1 MLIKKFLML
10 ITVVLFIPHVNAA
23 CDENRIKELKE
34 LAKNIEIT
42 TGLASDDESGTINN
56 DYSVNDYGEMVPQ
69 GSTQIIISGMSKE
82 FNIIDATYERTF
94 IYEYFTDN
102 ALVLNNEIHGY
113 RTFKV
118 YSPECN
124 QEIRSIYIKVPRY
137 NEYSTDPLCEGISG
151 NDLAIC
157 GTWYDKEVD
166 YDTFK
171 SMVADYKKMIAEE
184 EKENDKKNVIIDKIV
199 DFVKEYYLYI
209 IGAVILIIAI
219 SVIVVIRRKRSV
231 LE

>member
-1 MLIKKFLML
+1 MIKKMLM
-10 ITVVLFIPHVNAA
+10 IIAVFLFIPRVNAT
-23 CDENRIKELKE
+23 CDENRLKELKE

-42 TGLASDDESGTINN
+42 TGIAAEDEEYIPHR
-56 DYSVNDYGEMVPQ
+56 DYTVNDYGEPVPQ

-82 FNIIDATYERTF
+82 FNVVDNTYERTF
-94 IYEYFTDN
+94 MYEDFKNN
-102 ALVLNNEIHGY
+102 ALILNNELHGY

-118 YSPECN
+118 YSLECN

-151 NDLAIC
+151 TDLAIC

-166 YDTFK
+166 YETFK
-171 SMVADYKKMIAEE
+171 SMIEDYKENKIYEE
-184 EKENDKKNVIIDKIV
+184 NEDEKNNNIINEIIDFIKSN
-199 DFVKEYYLYI
+199 YLYI
-209 IGAVILIIAI
+209 IGGVALIITVSI
-219 SVIVVIRRKRSV
+219 IVIIRRKRSV